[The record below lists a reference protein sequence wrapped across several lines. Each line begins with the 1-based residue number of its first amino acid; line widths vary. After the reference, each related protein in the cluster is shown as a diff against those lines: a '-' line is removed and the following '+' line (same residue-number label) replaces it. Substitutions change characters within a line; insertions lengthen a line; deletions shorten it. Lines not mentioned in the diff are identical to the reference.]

1 MSPVLDFVKT
11 LHPQRTWEEMTYVSL
26 LSLNLIQFSF
36 HLFRP
41 QFYLT
46 FWSLSM
52 SDLQVPEA
60 AYKRRI
66 EELELEMTQIDER
79 KELVC

>member
-1 MSPVLDFVKT
+1 MGGDDVCKFFAPNHF
-11 LHPQRTWEEMTYVSL
+11 
-26 LSLNLIQFSF
+26 QFSV

-52 SDLQVPEA
+52 SDLQVPEL
-60 AYKRRI
+60 AYKRRVQI
-66 EELELEMTQIDER
+66 LELEMSKIDE
-79 KELVC
+79 KELVCFI

>member
-1 MSPVLDFVKT
+1 MGGNDVCYLFF
-11 LHPQRTWEEMTYVSL
+11 L
-26 LSLNLIQFSF
+26 LLINLFLI
-36 HLFRP
+36 LFRP

-52 SDLQVPEA
+52 SDLQVPEP

-66 EELELEMTQIDER
+66 EELEVEMAQIDER
-79 KELVC
+79 KELVRLRS